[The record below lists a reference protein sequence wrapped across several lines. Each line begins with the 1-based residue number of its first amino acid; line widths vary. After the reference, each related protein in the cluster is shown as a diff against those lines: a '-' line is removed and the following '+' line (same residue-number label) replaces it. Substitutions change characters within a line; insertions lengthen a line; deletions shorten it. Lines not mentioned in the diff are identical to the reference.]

1 MISDIWMILDNF
13 LDNYSI
19 LWDLMDMICIVLKK
33 NYYTQPLLELLFL
46 KNNFENT
53 YWTCSKSAQYH
64 WKTHCKT
71 SCFSITVVIL
81 TW

>member
-46 KNNFENT
+46 KSNFENT
-53 YWTCSKSAQYH
+53 YWTCSKQH
-64 WKTHCKT
+64 NIIEKR
-71 SCFSITVVIL
+71 TVKQVASVL
-81 TW
+81 LW